1 MEELRVLIAQYDSYY
16 EMADDAR
23 SWQRGQDTDRR
34 VRELVKR
41 LRAEGHG
48 AELDALLDEY
58 PYLIACPNGVHV
70 LA

>member
-1 MEELRVLIAQYDSYY
+1 MDELRNLIGQYDAYY
-16 EMADDAR
+16 EMADDNATWR
-23 SWQRGQDTDRR
+23 RGAAIDHRIW
-34 VRELVKR
+34 ELVR
-41 LRAEGHG
+41 QLRAEGHG